1 MAELVCIGDAA
12 KGMFRM
18 TEFDYAAKKRSIF
31 ANLNEKTERIS
42 NGMIYCKKCYY
53 PKMADFPERN
63 FVTRCL
69 CDCEAKRREREW
81 ERTLHPPKPKEL
93 RQGDWNPFD

>member
-1 MAELVCIGDAA
+1 MADLEPIGNVTPVHTAEYYV
-12 KGMFRM
+12 K
-18 TEFDYAAKKRSIF
+18 KKRSILHGM
-31 ANLNEKTERIS
+31 NDQTERLV
-42 NGMIYCKKCYY
+42 NGMIYCKKCYH

-69 CDCEAKRREREW
+69 CDCEAKRRERERD
-81 ERTLHPPKPKEL
+81 RTLHPPKPKEL

>member
-1 MAELVCIGDAA
+1 MAELVCIAETV
-12 KGMFRM
+12 KGIFAMDKFPY
-18 TEFDYAAKKRSIF
+18 EEKKRRIL
-31 ANLNEKTERIS
+31 AGVDHRTERLS
-42 NGMIYCKKCYY
+42 NGMIYCRNCYQ

-81 ERTLHPPKPKEL
+81 ERILHPPKPKEL